1 VKAVSKR
8 RVVSVTS
15 VIAALS
21 LVSAA
26 FARDLWIH
34 PRDENFQADVHYRA
48 PDGEIYYRAEND
60 LGKAIGD
67 ITLERG
73 DRPSLTV
80 PVGVEVFEKAEATQ
94 GTIRA
99 ILLWDSDGDGKVDRS
114 SRGRI
119 ERDTAVFDDPDL
131 ANVNLELTY
140 WQFGIKY
147 IAGESGDQTLAD
159 RYLASVDSDEANVVY
174 VRDEEEKIEPV
185 AQVDS
190 APAPAPGL
198 VIMKHR
204 EGEEFDFAQFV
215 ENPSLYTED
224 FDRLSRG
231 EGDDDWTASAES
243 PDGQLLTHF
252 SKEDLFIVRT
262 EGGATLGLEWGDM
275 PLIQFFR
282 DFLAVEADS
291 EGCYNSLDTQL
302 QNHDGTPTVVPNRLY
317 YCPQDDVAL
326 FDIPDGYELGL
337 TAFVDGAQLEKTAA
351 GNTVADNFRL
361 YAKEVY
367 PRSPRARST
376 GSVSGNIGAGFRD
389 AGEDLKDT
397 FRFAITGTR
406 PANVH
411 TGQTVYQASTVTAI
425 PRAVVSLARLDPL
438 GAVGEIFTGVESTA
452 HIATSAVSAVNNA
465 ALNPLVQ
472 ATVGNV
478 ASPEAADTTQ
488 HWMGAFTNSLADNL
502 PGSHRSDDALDP
514 FAAWEHNRA
523 FAPTRFTRTDTELNV
538 DRIITLVDAAV
549 LVSLANDDDDSDA
562 APADDNG
569 GDDGGMDD
577 PGQQN
582 PGQPG
587 QQMNPNPG
595 GMNPGGMDPG
605 GMNPGNPMNPKPP
618 KPMKPMKPKPP
629 KPMKPNKPNKPNKP
643 MKPGKHKKYKK
654 HGHNKK
660 YKKHGNKGHGKKYGH
675 KKYGKKYG
683 HKKYG
688 HGKKYG
694 HKNYGKKYGHKKY
707 KAYKPG
713 KGKAYGH
720 RYNRGKGIGHNK
732 YSPGLGHKKYDLSG
746 PVKVF
751 KSVKKTR
758 FSAYS
763 H

>member
-1 VKAVSKR
+1 VKPFSKR
-8 RVVSVTS
+8 RVASVTS
-15 VIAALS
+15 VMAALS

-34 PRDENFQADVHYRA
+34 PRDEQFQADIHYRA
-48 PDGEIYYRAEND
+48 PDGEIYYRAENE

-80 PVGVEVFEKAEATQ
+80 PVGVEVFEKAEATN
-94 GTIRA
+94 GTVRA

-119 ERDTAVFDDPDL
+119 EGDTAIFDDPAL
-131 ANVNLELTY
+131 ADVNLELTY
-140 WQFGIKY
+140 WQFGVKY
-147 IAGESGDQTLAD
+147 IAGETGDQSLAD

-204 EGEEFDFAQFV
+204 EGEVFDFAQFV

-231 EGDDDWTASAES
+231 EGDDDWTAQAES

-252 SKEDLFIVRT
+252 GKEDLFIVRT
-262 EGGATLGLEWGDM
+262 EGGATLGVEWGDM

-291 EGCYNSLDTQL
+291 EGCYNTLNTQL
-302 QNHDGTPTVVPNRLY
+302 TNHDGSPTVVPNRLY

-326 FDIPDGYELGL
+326 FDVPDGYEIGL
-337 TAFVDGAQLEKTAA
+337 TAFVDGAQLEHTA
-351 GNTVADNFRL
+351 GGTTVSDNFRL
-361 YAKEVY
+361 YAHEVY

-376 GSVSGNIGAGFRD
+376 GTVSGNIGAGFRD

-397 FRFAITGTR
+397 FRHAITGTR
-406 PANVH
+406 PVNVH
-411 TGQTVYQASTVTAI
+411 TGQTVYHASTVTAV
-425 PRAVVSLARLDPL
+425 PRALVSLAKLDPL

-452 HIATSAVSAVNNA
+452 AIATKTVSAVNNA
-465 ALNPLVQ
+465 AINPLVQ
-472 ATVGNV
+472 ATVGNLS
-478 ASPEAADTTQ
+478 SPEAADTTQ
-488 HWMGAFTNSLADNL
+488 HWVGAVTSSFADNL
-502 PGSHRSDDALDP
+502 PGSHRSDDAIDP
-514 FAAWEHNRA
+514 FSAWEHNRA
-523 FAPTRFTRTDTELNV
+523 FAPTRFTRTDTELNI
-538 DRIITLVDAAV
+538 DRIVTLIDAAV
-549 LVSLANDDDDSDA
+549 IVAITNDDDSDG
-562 APADDNG
+562 APAEDN
-569 GDDGGMDD
+569 GDDGGMDPAPQD
-577 PGQQN
+577 PGQPNN
-582 PGQPG
+582 PP
-587 QQMNPNPG
+587 P
-595 GMNPGGMDPG
+595 MNPGPMNPPP
-605 GMNPGNPMNPKPP
+605 MNPGPMNPPMNPKPP
-618 KPMKPMKPKPP
+618 KPMKPKPPKQPKPMKPKPP
-629 KPMKPNKPNKPNKP
+629 KQPKPMKPKPPKKPHKG
-643 MKPGKHKKYKK
+643 MKPGKHGKKK
-654 HGHNKK
+654 HGWKKKNGHKK
-660 YKKHGNKGHGKKYGH
+660 YGKKNGH

-683 HKKYG
+683 
-688 HGKKYG
+688 
-694 HKNYGKKYGHKKY
+694 NKKY
-707 KAYKPG
+707 KSYKPG

-720 RYNRGKGIGHNK
+720 RYNRGKGLGHNK

-746 PVKVF
+746 PVKTF
-751 KSVKKTR
+751 KKYK

-763 H
+763 R